1 MVETRWKT
9 WTEKEREAL
18 LSLLDTEPT
27 RGAIKEAVSTLSKRF
42 GLAGIRSIKST
53 FHMAL
58 LGVNKMC
65 GALSLPLREVVPDP
79 KSLSEHGAQ
88 LPQYL
93 SSAPN
98 KNSGQAASSIPPDN
112 RISDSLM
119 NHRGG
124 CRNLWR

>member
-27 RGAIKEAVSTLSKRF
+27 RSSLKEAISSLSKRF

-65 GALSLPLREVVPDP
+65 CALNITLRDIIPDA
-79 KSLSEHGAQ
+79 KTLAEHGAQ

-93 SSAPN
+93 SSVIN
-98 KNSGQAASSIPPDN
+98 KKELKKIMRDEDLL
-112 RISDSLM
+112 RVTTI
-119 NHRGG
+119 
-124 CRNLWR
+124 

>member
-27 RGAIKEAVSTLSKRF
+27 RSALKEAIASLSKRF

-65 GALSLPLREVVPDP
+65 CAFNISLRDLIPDA
-79 KSLSEHGAQ
+79 KTLAEQGVQ

-93 SSAPN
+93 SSVIN
-98 KNSGQAASSIPPDN
+98 KKELKKIMRDEDLLRVTNT
-112 RISDSLM
+112 
-119 NHRGG
+119 
-124 CRNLWR
+124 